1 MKTFDKEYKELLRWY
16 FSEQDRIEKNTKQQE
31 SGLDGEYTNAVRKV
45 TSEYRV
51 KLNALKEKYEK

>member
-45 TSEYRV
+45 TSETG
-51 KLNALKEKYEK
+51 